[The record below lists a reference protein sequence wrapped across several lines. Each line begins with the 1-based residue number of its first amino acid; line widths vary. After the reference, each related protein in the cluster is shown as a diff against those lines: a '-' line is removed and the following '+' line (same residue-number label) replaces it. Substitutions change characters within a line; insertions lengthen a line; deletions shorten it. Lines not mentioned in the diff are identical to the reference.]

1 MKISDMLIEEQVQ
14 YEIWS
19 SELGNAL
26 RMRNQYLDNAKW
38 ETDENMKQV
47 YTDVAFYYEGNV
59 ESLSDNIEKLKA
71 SYIK

>member
-1 MKISDMLIEEQVQ
+1 MRISDMLIEEQVQ

-26 RMRNQYLDNAKW
+26 RMRNQYLENAQW
-38 ETDENMKQV
+38 ETDEKMKEV
-47 YTDVAFYYEGNV
+47 YREVAFYYEGNV
-59 ESLSDNIEKLKA
+59 QSLSDNIEILKA

>member
-1 MKISDMLIEEQVQ
+1 MRISDMTIEEQVQ

-26 RMRNQYLDNAKW
+26 RMRNQYLENVKW
-38 ETDENMKQV
+38 ETDENMKEV
-47 YTDVAFYYEGNV
+47 YREVAHYYEGNTK
-59 ESLSDNIEKLKA
+59 SLGDNIEKLKA